1 MRGAVA
7 KVFLLQC
14 VNAPECGLD
23 FRVDSKDLSRLR
35 KLIELNL
42 MPGVLCP
49 LCQSIEY
56 LRRIANLMLAM
67 PTATPP
73 RPAAPPSSDA
83 TPPPRWA

>member
-14 VNAPECGLD
+14 VNVPECGLD

-49 LCQSIEY
+49 LCQSLEY

-67 PTATPP
+67 PP
-73 RPAAPPSSDA
+73 SDA
-83 TPPPRWA
+83 TPPPRWV